1 MDRWIYDRYML
12 MKRNSAL
19 NYSVTVCHLL
29 MTYCAQQELELDIIT
44 HYQHR
49 EKEKVKRKV
58 TSYKY

>member
-44 HYQHR
+44 HFNT
-49 EKEKVKRKV
+49 EK
-58 TSYKY
+58 